1 MDPTGRFWR
10 LAGIA
15 VFFAVFAVVAAQPL
29 AVFASAAIGSV
40 LVIRQWSFFAESTAA
55 DSSLAVDLDLTRTH
69 VKQQETVQLTATAT
83 LAEPRQIETVVTVPV
98 PLTASGPDQLTLRLP
113 AGEQT
118 TTESVGVTF
127 GTAGAVAFE
136 QPTVQFHSRDGLF
149 TQTVRRGSTPSVIV
163 EPRVPRNVHVGE
175 GGNRVDAAFGRHRTG
190 ELGKGIDP
198 AEPREYRPGDDISDI
213 DWKTTARQG
222 EAYVREYE
230 VESDRR
236 TVLLFDHRESTATG
250 PQGEQICDYLR
261 EVALAMVS
269 VVEEYGDPVGFY
281 SADSEGITNEFSPG
295 TETDQYRTIRTE
307 LRDIEPTTP
316 QTDSSRRQQ
325 SAPIPSQKQRSVST
339 HSFQVGATEAGA
351 NAAALEGDSSQFA
364 TQLRPYFS
372 DAEQYVRRIEGEP
385 LFELARVYATRLRGE
400 SQTLI
405 FTTDSEPAQLR
416 EAVKIARGNAGHVVV
431 FLAPQCLFEAEGAA
445 SLESAYDRYTAFEAF
460 RKELAAID
468 RVTAYEVAPGDR
480 LEAVLATGRA
490 QYQ

>member
-15 VFFAVFAVVAAQPL
+15 GFLLVFAVVAAQPL
-29 AVFASAAIGSV
+29 AVFASAAIGSL
-40 LVIRQWSFFAESTAA
+40 LVVRQWSFFAESTAA
-55 DSSLAVDLDLTRTH
+55 DRSLTIDLDLPRTH
-69 VKQQETVQLTATAT
+69 VKQQETVPLTATAT
-83 LAEPRQIETVVTVPV
+83 LAEPRQTETVVTVPV
-98 PLTASGPDQLTLRLP
+98 PLTASGPDRLTLRLP

-118 TTESVGVTF
+118 ATESVGVTF
-127 GTAGAVAFE
+127 ATAGTVAFE
-136 QPTVQFHSRDGLF
+136 QPTVQFRSGDGLF

-190 ELGKGIDP
+190 EIGKGIDP

-250 PQGEQICDYLR
+250 PPGEQICDYLR

-269 VVEEYGDPVGFY
+269 IVEEYGDPVGFY
-281 SADSEGITNEFSPG
+281 SADSKGITNEFSPA

-316 QTDSSRRQQ
+316 RTATTRRQQ
-325 SAPIPSQKQRSVST
+325 SASMVPQQQRSLSAD
-339 HSFQVGATEAGA
+339 SFQVGATEAGA
-351 NAAALEGDSSQFA
+351 NAATLEGDSSRFA

-372 DAEQYVRRIEGEP
+372 DAKQYVRRIEGEP
-385 LFELARVYATRLRGE
+385 LFELARIYAARLRGE
-400 SQTLI
+400 SQTFI

-416 EAVKIARGNAGHVVV
+416 EAVKIARGDAGHVVV
-431 FLAPQCLFEAEGAA
+431 FLAPQCLFGAEDAA
-445 SLESAYDRYTAFEAF
+445 SLESAYDQYTAFEQF
-460 RKELAAID
+460 RKELTAID

-480 LEAVLATGRA
+480 LEAVLATGRERHR
-490 QYQ
+490 